1 MQPRR
6 TLVVHLWNTQSAKS
20 RIEMLA
26 PQPLH
31 FRNVRLCY
39 IAYTSSASLGGTR
52 DVAAN
57 GQLPC
62 VSAARMMPHAQCQM
76 AVYAHPTAHA
86 DFDGL

>member
-1 MQPRR
+1 MAAVVLTQEIMTRETAQTNHATPTHPRR
-6 TLVVHLWNTQSAKS
+6 ASLVTQSAKS

-57 GQLPC
+57 AMTNC
-62 VSAARMMPHAQCQM
+62 
-76 AVYAHPTAHA
+76 YASLLLA
-86 DFDGL
+86 